1 MSRAKILVAD
11 DSPTE
16 LKMICAPILAEGYPV
31 VTAADG
37 DQALSMAASEKPALA
52 VLDVVMPKKNGYQV
66 CRAIKTTDALKH
78 IKVIL
83 CTTKNQESD
92 KFWGKKQG
100 ADAYITKPFDPA
112 DLVQTIGRLL
122 SG

>member
-1 MSRAKILVAD
+1 MSSAKILVVD

-16 LKMICAPILAEGYPV
+16 LKMICAPILAQGYQV
-31 VTAADG
+31 VTASDG
-37 DQALSMAASEKPALA
+37 EEGLKKAASENPALA

-92 KFWGKKQG
+92 KFWGQKQG
-100 ADAYITKPFDPA
+100 ADAYVTKPFDPA
-112 DLVQTIGRLL
+112 DLVETIERLL
-122 SG
+122 SD